1 MAQAQLPISDAEREL
16 AAGYILG
23 DLAPEELAQFETLL
37 QENPAL
43 QAEVQA
49 LSVSFNLFP
58 LGEEPIAPPPHLRD
72 RVLTAQ
78 TLATV
83 ARRRQFPWTMAMM
96 TGIAVLGALLASFD
110 NLRLRRELGIA
121 QDAAPKTVA
130 SILQRS
136 KSRLVALRSQPTDQP
151 IGTLL
156 FTPGQWQEIVV
167 SLENVPPV
175 APGQAYSM
183 WLALNNG
190 EVLLCGTFQPN
201 AEGRVFV
208 TLHPPQAPPKGIK
221 ATGVFVTLDGAAT
234 PVQPQ
239 GERVVS
245 GDI

>member
-23 DLAPEELAQFETLL
+23 DLDPEELAQFETLL
-37 QENPAL
+37 QGNPAL

-49 LSVSFNLFP
+49 LGVSFNLLP
-58 LGEEPIAPPPHLRD
+58 QGLEPIAPPLPLRD

-78 TLATV
+78 TLASV
-83 ARRRQFPWTMAMM
+83 PRRRRLSWTMVI

-130 SILQRS
+130 AILQRP

-167 SLENVPPV
+167 SLENVPPI
-175 APGQAYSM
+175 ASGQAYSM
-183 WLALNNG
+183 WLVLNNG
-190 EVLLCGTFQPN
+190 QVLLCGTFQPN

-208 TLHPPQAPPKGIK
+208 TLHPPQTPPKGVK
-221 ATGVFVTLDGAAT
+221 AKGVFVTLDAAAT

-239 GERVVS
+239 GERVLS